1 MAGKKELSFLWK
13 LPAFLAKEWEALADS
28 TLSLTSSLGEVS
40 VNLVVQ
46 QPQVTFLECESLVT
60 SSLTVQSVHWQHES
74 GKIFSKPCQL
84 IKSEIFNSLKSETF

>member
-1 MAGKKELSFLWK
+1 MLFKIIKHLKTLIQNGRKKELSFLWK

-60 SSLTVQSVHWQHES
+60 SSLTVQSVH
-74 GKIFSKPCQL
+74 
-84 IKSEIFNSLKSETF
+84 